1 MSLASPAANAL
12 ADRINYTLLRWQ
24 DAWDNGADFAE
35 VSELCQRKLWQDFK
49 RGVGTGGLDDSV
61 RASVTS
67 ELLHICCAPHAISRA
82 PSPKAK
88 VSASSRPRSDAKRWS
103 SSPLIRD
110 SPRSVYLRCAQSRRR
125 INALLNAAR
134 LLWVSAVL
142 GARSKLRW

>member
-1 MSLASPAANAL
+1 MARNYSDHEFRMSLASPAANAL

-67 ELLHICCAPHAISRA
+67 VLLHIFCAPHAISRA
-82 PSPKAK
+82 P
-88 VSASSRPRSDAKRWS
+88 
-103 SSPLIRD
+103 
-110 SPRSVYLRCAQSRRR
+110 
-125 INALLNAAR
+125 
-134 LLWVSAVL
+134 
-142 GARSKLRW
+142 